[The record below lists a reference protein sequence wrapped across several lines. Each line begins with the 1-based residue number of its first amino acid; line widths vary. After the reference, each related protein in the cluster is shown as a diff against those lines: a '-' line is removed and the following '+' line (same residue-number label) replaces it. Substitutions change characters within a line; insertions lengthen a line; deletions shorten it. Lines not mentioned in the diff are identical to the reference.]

1 MICANILDG
10 FAVQRARSAD
20 ALESVV
26 FGRIV
31 AAGNHDGAV
40 CVQVLRR
47 VVKHWS
53 GDRADVGDV
62 AACREETFHQ
72 RIAQARGAE
81 PAIASDVNIGA
92 AAVSPKVSAQAAAE
106 LLDIRTK
113 EFGIRDAA
121 NIVLAENGRLEHIF

>member
-1 MICANILDG
+1 MSVTLQPA
-10 FAVQRARSAD
+10 ARRPFTSA
-20 ALESVV
+20 S
-26 FGRIV
+26 R
-31 AAGNHDGAV
+31 
-40 CVQVLRR
+40 
-47 VVKHWS
+47 KP
-53 GDRADVGDV
+53 
-62 AACREETFHQ
+62 
-72 RIAQARGAE
+72 RGAE